1 MKLFKY
7 SGILLFL
14 VVVFSCEPPIVF
26 TEPQPERVPP
36 ALTFNLPFRGIFLC
50 EEDSTVVH
58 VHGDCIF
65 KEKVWQFNLSREN
78 LDTIQDV
85 RLIDNQLYSDFFDSY
100 MKTEILPDG
109 SYRGT
114 LLVRDTF
121 FHISNQQVLK
131 YFQGYQ
137 VLSKKMDSGDW
148 EVWLLGLDEYLNL
161 TLHKTALPEDLNRIQ
176 EISPMEDISTPE
188 KRQFRLTP
196 TIIEF
201 SELLDRRLIF
211 EACGY
216 YERIELERAL

>member
-36 ALTFNLPFRGIFLC
+36 SLTFNLPFRGIFLC

-65 KEKVWQFNLSREN
+65 KEKVWQFELSQEN
-78 LDTIQDV
+78 LDTLQDFQ
-85 RLIDNQLYSDFFDSY
+85 LINDQLFSDFYDSY
-100 MKTEILPDG
+100 METEILPDG
-109 SYRGT
+109 TYRGT
-114 LLVRDTF
+114 LIIRDTF
-121 FHISNQQVLK
+121 FAVGDKAILK
-131 YFQGYQ
+131 YFRGYQ
-137 VLSKKMDSGDW
+137 VLNRYNENRDW

-161 TLHKTALPEDLNRIQ
+161 TLQKTKMPDDLDRVK
-176 EISPMEDISTPE
+176 EISPLEDISN
-188 KRQFRLTP
+188 KDKIQYRMKP
-196 TIIEF
+196 TLIEF
-201 SELLDRRLIF
+201 SELMNSQLIF

-216 YERIELERAL
+216 FERIELERAL